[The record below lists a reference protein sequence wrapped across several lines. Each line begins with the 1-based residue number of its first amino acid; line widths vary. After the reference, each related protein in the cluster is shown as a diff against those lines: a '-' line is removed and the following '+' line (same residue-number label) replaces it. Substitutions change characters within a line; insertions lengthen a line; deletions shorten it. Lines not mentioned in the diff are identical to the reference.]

1 MNSLDET
8 LEKLA
13 LTDTP
18 VLPPEVFEKVRADGT
33 IEERGKLYDF
43 YLTFGESA
51 FGSTQL
57 FLEHGEDFTIKYLA
71 DCLAFPSGNDAHMG
85 CYEAGWEITRLL
97 GHALRTQRPSFA
109 SGLLRVVDDAF
120 CGGNTEQRTCIE
132 NAFLEHVMEDS
143 VAASFVSSQNVSA
156 ELRAAIRWAA
166 SERTERTVS
175 SPLAR

>member
-1 MNSLDET
+1 MNNLDQT

-13 LTDTP
+13 QFPTP
-18 VLPPEVFEKVRADGT
+18 VLPPEVFEKIRTDGT

-51 FGSTQL
+51 FGSTQQL
-57 FLEHGEDFTIKYLA
+57 LLHGEDFTVKYLA
-71 DCLAFPSGNDAHMG
+71 DCLGFPSGHGEHMG

-109 SGLLRVVDDAF
+109 SSLLRMVDDAF
-120 CGGNTEQRTCIE
+120 CGGNAEQRTCVE

-156 ELRAAIRWAA
+156 ELRAAIYRAE
-166 SERTERTVS
+166 SERTKRTPS